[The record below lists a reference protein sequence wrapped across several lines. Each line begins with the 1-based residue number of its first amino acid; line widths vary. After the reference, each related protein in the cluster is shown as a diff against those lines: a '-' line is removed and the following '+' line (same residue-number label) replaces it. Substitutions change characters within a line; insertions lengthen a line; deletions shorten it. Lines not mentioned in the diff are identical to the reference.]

1 MCAGLS
7 YGESDRQTVGQTC
20 CHGIVCAMHM
30 RRAAKIVDMSREH
43 RRVTDGCTNK
53 QRPVPMIYCHT
64 NTKDERRH
72 DGPANVTDRQTD
84 THTHTHTHTQTK
96 DRLINRQTHKHVL
109 EGMHYYIVTN
119 RR

>member
-1 MCAGLS
+1 MLS
-7 YGESDRQTVGQTC
+7 RYSPRYAYASRG
-20 CHGIVCAMHM
+20 
-30 RRAAKIVDMSREH
+30 KNVDMSREH

-72 DGPANVTDRQTD
+72 DGPANVTDRQTH

-96 DRLINRQTHKHVL
+96 DILINRQTHKHVL
-109 EGMHYYIVTN
+109 EGILCTCTITLLQTDDRRTSMEN
-119 RR
+119 RVHESD

>member
-20 CHGIVCAMHM
+20 CHGIVRAMHM
-30 RRAAKIVDMSREH
+30 RRAAKNVDMSREH
-43 RRVTDGCTNK
+43 RRVTDGCTNN

-84 THTHTHTHTQTK
+84 IGSLVHWP
-96 DRLINRQTHKHVL
+96 LMGGVL
-109 EGMHYYIVTN
+109 HLVG
-119 RR
+119 R